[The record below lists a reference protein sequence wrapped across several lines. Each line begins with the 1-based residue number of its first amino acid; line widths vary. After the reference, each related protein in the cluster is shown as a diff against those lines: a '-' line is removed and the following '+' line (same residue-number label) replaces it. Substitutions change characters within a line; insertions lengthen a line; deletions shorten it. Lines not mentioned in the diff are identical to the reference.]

1 MPRNYL
7 NDELIDYFLSSTA
20 YSYLRDFHLSLV
32 YEMLPSISTTLMI
45 TSAMTYSVHL
55 SSPKT
60 LTTLQG
66 LIGASYY
73 GLGPGLGTFLG
84 DHIVHWLGSYSLL
97 NNTYGIRAS
106 FRVLG
111 VTAAGTAMVYLIFN
125 LLYIRTVNKRREVK
139 KEENHPVQLL
149 LLRSDNVTAEN
160 AQQSDEDSSVL

>member
-1 MPRNYL
+1 MPRSYL
-7 NDELIDYFLSSTA
+7 NDELIDYFLSSLA

-97 NNTYGIRAS
+97 NNSYCISNTS
-106 FRVLG
+106 ELG
-111 VTAAGTAMVYLIFN
+111 DYISKFKGLFLQPLLTIYSNLNVIFLFN
-125 LLYIRTVNKRREVK
+125 
-139 KEENHPVQLL
+139 
-149 LLRSDNVTAEN
+149 
-160 AQQSDEDSSVL
+160 